1 MKSEALM
8 EDPKNTSMEA
18 RRDRTGGIVRDKLDI
33 LMAEMRRE
41 QIPPHLIQLAED
53 LQSAIDARQADGDP
67 SS

>member
-8 EDPKNTSMEA
+8 EDPKNTSMET

>member
-1 MKSEALM
+1 M
-8 EDPKNTSMEA
+8 EDPKNTSMET

>member
-1 MKSEALM
+1 M

-53 LQSAIDARQADGDP
+53 LQSAIDARKADGD
-67 SS
+67 SSS

>member
-53 LQSAIDARQADGDP
+53 LQSAIDARKADGD
-67 SS
+67 SSS

>member
-1 MKSEALM
+1 M

-53 LQSAIDARQADGDP
+53 LQSAIDARKADGDP

>member
-8 EDPKNTSMEA
+8 EEPKNTSMEA

>member
-1 MKSEALM
+1 M